1 MNFFFLEMVG
11 STYLEGFD
19 FSNMTDM
26 DKKIFVKI
34 MLNRQKTLG
43 EQIPIPLVKARFLSK
58 IHKVYFEKTDE
69 IVQKLNG
76 KMTEN
81 QVIEIISAYF

>member
-1 MNFFFLEMVG
+1 MAG

-34 MLNRQKTLG
+34 MLNRQKTFG

-58 IHKVYFEKTDE
+58 IH
-69 IVQKLNG
+69 
-76 KMTEN
+76 
-81 QVIEIISAYF
+81 

>member
-1 MNFFFLEMVG
+1 MVR

-26 DKKIFVKI
+26 DRKIFAKT
-34 MLNRQKTLG
+34 MLNRQKALG
-43 EQIPIPLVKARFLSK
+43 GQIRIPLVKARFLSK